1 MFKLATH
8 PSLIAPL
15 SPHTQCRSDVDL
27 GRTSKHGKEI
37 PTYKLSS
44 RLLWPNR
51 PSGCT
56 FSAHRATRASVW
68 RRCVSETRSFLHCS
82 LSGPLLASH
91 FVSECLRPICALFG
105 TRCAYL
111 SPSLA
116 ALGAYLCPLWQALV
130 CISALLGHP
139 LCLFLPSWV
148 AVVPMSAFFSFCLF
162 RRSLCLFLPSLAP
175 F

>member
-1 MFKLATH
+1 M
-8 PSLIAPL
+8 
-15 SPHTQCRSDVDL
+15 
-27 GRTSKHGKEI
+27 
-37 PTYKLSS
+37 
-44 RLLWPNR
+44 
-51 PSGCT
+51 
-56 FSAHRATRASVW
+56 
-68 RRCVSETRSFLHCS
+68 SETRSFPHCS

-139 LCLFLPSWV
+139 LCVFLPSWV
-148 AVVPMSAFFSFCLF
+148 AVVPMSAFFSLCLL

-175 F
+175 FVGSFAFFGALCAYLCLLWRPLHLSLPSLPPFLPISAFFGALRVSSFY